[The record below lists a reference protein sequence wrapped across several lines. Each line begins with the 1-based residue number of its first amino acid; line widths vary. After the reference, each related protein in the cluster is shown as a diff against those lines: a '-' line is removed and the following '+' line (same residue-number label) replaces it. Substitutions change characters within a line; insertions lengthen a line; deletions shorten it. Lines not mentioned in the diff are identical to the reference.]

1 MTTRNTPY
9 FEINGTRYDI
19 KKNRYLQAEFDEMKR
34 GMELTDDEELD
45 YVKEQE
51 LAEKIEKL
59 AKRKNELYDKYLET
73 FDDEDERVYNKA
85 CVAYNVLLDQLNQS
99 KGVTAKKRKQMLD
112 LGEAIII
119 KALQTND
126 KGETIRTESEAKGI
140 WNDFA
145 LEYGDMT
152 RLEFVVYTVNY
163 IIGNDEE
170 YENPFIAQAKA
181 RAEQKANMKKGIAKV
196 K

>member
-1 MTTRNTPY
+1 MSIKNIPY
-9 FEINGTRYDI
+9 FEINGKRYEI

-34 GMELTDDEELD
+34 NNALNEDEELE

-51 LAEKIEKL
+51 LSDKLEKL
-59 AKRKNELYDKYLET
+59 AKRKNELYDKFLET
-73 FDDEDERVYNKA
+73 FDDEDERIYNKA

-99 KGVTAKKRKQMLD
+99 KGITSKKRKQMFD
-112 LGEAIII
+112 MGEALII

-126 KGETIRTESEAKGI
+126 KGETIRSENEAKLI
-140 WNDFA
+140 WNDFVI
-145 LEYGDMT
+145 EFGEMT
-152 RLEFVVYTVNY
+152 KIEFIVYTINY

-170 YENPFIAQAKA
+170 DENPFIAQAKA
-181 RAEQKANMKKGIAKV
+181 KAEQKANMKKGIGKV

>member
-1 MTTRNTPY
+1 MNTRNIPY

-34 GMELTDDEELD
+34 GMELENDEELE

-51 LAEKIEKL
+51 LSDKIEKL
-59 AKRKNELYDKYLET
+59 GKRKNELYDKYLET
-73 FDDEDERVYNKA
+73 FDDEDERIYNKA

-112 LGEAIII
+112 MGEDIII

-126 KGETIRTESEAKGI
+126 KGETIRTESEAKDI

-145 LEYGDMT
+145 IEYGEVT
-152 RLEFVVYTVNY
+152 RIEFIVYTVNY

-181 RAEQKANMKKGIAKV
+181 KAEQKANMRKGIERV